1 MSQQQRTILI
11 VDDSAEDR
19 ELYRRYLLR
28 DREHSYT
35 ILEAELGRVGLQMW
49 QQHQPDAV
57 LLDYRLPDLDG
68 LAFLAKLPSSTPQ
81 PCWPIVVVTG
91 QGNEAVAAAAIKA
104 GAQDYLV
111 KEQITPEGL
120 HLAVNGAI
128 ETARL
133 HAQLQQRIERERV
146 LSQIARQI
154 HRSLDLNEILQT
166 TVDEVRR
173 FLQTD
178 RVLIFRLQSNG
189 GGTVVTESVAP
200 ECIPLLSTSL
210 YDPCFNEKY
219 AEPFRRGLVTV
230 KPDIHDGS
238 IDPCHVELLASLQV
252 RANLVVPIVQDSH
265 LWGMLI
271 AHHCAAP
278 RQWEAL
284 EIDLLQELA
293 TSAGI
298 ALQQAELYQ
307 QARNELAERQRAQE
321 ALLQQ
326 TERERLVAQISQ
338 RVLQTLDLQEI
349 LQTTVTEVRQFLKTD
364 RAFMYRFNPDFTG
377 VVVVESVGEDWLP
390 ILDAQVADFYFME
403 TRGED
408 YRQGR
413 IQAVADIYSAG
424 LTDCHVELL
433 ARFQVRAN
441 LAVPILHG
449 DALWGLLVANHCAAP
464 RLWQQLEIDL
474 LQQLATQVGIAIQ
487 QAELYKQATSE
498 LADRQQAEADLQ
510 QAQSKLEALIGNISG
525 MIYSYLPAGAGSP
538 HRFLFAS
545 SGCCELCELEAE
557 AIVENAD
564 AFVNLVHPDDLP
576 AFQATVARAVADFA
590 PWHWEGRIV
599 TPSGKLKWIQGSSC
613 PVRVLEGDVWHGLI
627 VDITDRK
634 QAEQALQESET
645 RFRQMA
651 ETIEDVFW
659 ISKLSDYRVLY
670 VNPAFEQLWQ
680 REPAEVYANPMVWV
694 EAVHPEDRE
703 RVRMV
708 LENFLL
714 TGTFEA
720 EYRVVRPDGS
730 VRWVRDRGFPIL
742 EGTGRPRRAAGIVED
757 ITDRKQ
763 AEADLAANEARLRG
777 FVEANVVGI
786 LYGDIYGGI
795 HQANDELLRIVGY
808 TREDL
813 QAGRLGW
820 LDITPPEY
828 LPLDERA
835 IAQARACGACTP
847 YEKEYI
853 RKDGSRVPVLIG
865 YSLVGEAREESVAF
879 ILDLSDRKAA
889 EAERANRIKDEF
901 LAILSHELR
910 SPLNPILGWTKLMQS
925 PNFNPAKVPEA
936 LGTIERN
943 VKLQTQLIDD
953 LLDVAKILRGKLSM
967 NAAPF
972 SLVFAIESAIETV
985 RTAAFAKSI
994 ELHPVLSEVG
1004 LVTGDAARLQQ
1015 IVWNL
1020 LSNAIKFTPKN
1031 GRVDIRLERVG
1042 DRAQIS
1048 IADTGKG
1055 INPDFIPHI
1064 FESFRQEDASTTR
1077 KYGGLG
1083 LGLAIVRSLVEA
1095 HGGTIWADSPGE
1107 GLGATFTVQLPLL
1120 DAESEPSQTEE
1131 LPEVE
1136 LDLTG
1141 IRVLSVDDEPDV
1153 RELLAVMLEQ
1163 YGAEVLT
1170 VASAAEVLA
1179 CLESFQPDVLVSD
1192 IGMPDVDGYALIQQI
1207 RSLPSG
1213 SSSQLPAIA
1222 LTAYARD
1229 EDGQKALAKGFQQH
1243 ISKPIDPIG
1252 LIQAVLTLV
1261 RRT

>member
-11 VDDSAEDR
+11 VDDSPEDR

-35 ILEAELGRVGLQMW
+35 ILEAGLGRVGLEMW
-49 QQHQPDAV
+49 HQHQPDAV

-68 LAFLAKLPSSTPQ
+68 LAFLAKLPSPTQQ
-81 PCWPIVVVTG
+81 PCWPVIVVTG
-91 QGNEAVAAAAIKA
+91 QGNEAVAVAAIKA
-104 GAQDYLV
+104 GAQEYLV

-128 ETARL
+128 ASVQL
-133 HAQLQQRIERERV
+133 HAQLQQRIDRERV
-146 LSQIARQI
+146 LSRVARQI

-166 TVDEVRR
+166 AVDEVRR
-173 FLQTD
+173 FLQVD

-189 GGTVVTESVAP
+189 GGTIVTESVGS
-200 ECIPLLSTSL
+200 EWIPLLSTSF

-219 AEPFRRGLVTV
+219 AEPFRRGVVTV

-307 QARNELAERQRAQE
+307 QLRSELTERQRAQE
-321 ALLQQ
+321 VLQQQ
-326 TERERLVAQISQ
+326 TERERLVAQIAQ
-338 RVLQTLDLQEI
+338 RVRQTLDLPEI

-364 RAFMYRFNPDFTG
+364 RVFVYRFNPDLTG
-377 VVVVESVGEDWLP
+377 IVVVESVGEDWLP
-390 ILDAQVADFYFME
+390 ILDAQVEDLYFME

-413 IQAVADIYSAG
+413 IQAVADIYTAG
-424 LTDCHVELL
+424 LTECHLDLL

-441 LAVPILHG
+441 LAVPILQG
-449 DALWGLLVANHCAAP
+449 EALWGLLVANHCAAP

-474 LQQLATQVGIAIQ
+474 LQQLATQVGIALQ
-487 QAELYKQATSE
+487 QAQLYKQATTE
-498 LADRQQAEADLQ
+498 LADRQQAQADLQ

-525 MIYSYLPAGAGSP
+525 MIYSYLPARAGSP

-545 SGCCELCELEAE
+545 SGCYELCELEPE
-557 AIVENAD
+557 TIVKNAD
-564 AFVNLVHPDDLP
+564 AFVNLVHSDDLP
-576 AFQATVARAVADFA
+576 AFQASVARAVADFA

-599 TPSGKLKWIQGSSC
+599 TPSARLKWVQGSSC
-613 PVRVLEGDVWHGLI
+613 PVRSSEGDVWHGLLI
-627 VDITDRK
+627 DITDRK

-659 ISKLSDYRVLY
+659 ISDLPDYRVIY
-670 VNPAFEQLWQ
+670 VNPAFERLWQ
-680 REPAEVYANPMVWV
+680 LEPAELYASPMAWI

-703 RVRMV
+703 RVRG
-708 LENFLL
+708 LLQNFFL
-714 TGTFEA
+714 TGGFET

-742 EGTGRPRRAAGIVED
+742 EGMGRPHRAAGIAED
-757 ITDRKQ
+757 ITDRKA
-763 AEADLAANEARLRG
+763 AEAQRE
-777 FVEANVVGI
+777 
-786 LYGDIYGGI
+786 
-795 HQANDELLRIVGY
+795 ELLQ
-808 TREDL
+808 RE
-813 QAGRLGW
+813 QA
-820 LDITPPEY
+820 
-828 LPLDERA
+828 
-835 IAQARACGACTP
+835 ARAA
-847 YEKEYI
+847 
-853 RKDGSRVPVLIG
+853 
-865 YSLVGEAREESVAF
+865 
-879 ILDLSDRKAA
+879 
-889 EAERANRIKDEF
+889 AERANRIKDEF

-910 SPLNPILGWTKLMQS
+910 SPLNPILGWTKLMQN
-925 PNFNPAKVPEA
+925 PNFSPAKIPEA
-936 LGTIERN
+936 LATIERN

-967 NAAPF
+967 DVAPV

-994 ELHPVLSEVG
+994 ELHPVLPEVG
-1004 LVTGDAARLQQ
+1004 VVTGDATRLQQ

-1020 LSNAIKFTPKN
+1020 LSNAIKFTPKH
-1031 GRVDIRLERVG
+1031 GRVDIRLERAD

-1055 INPDFIPHI
+1055 INPDFLPHI

-1120 DAESEPSQTEE
+1120 DAESEPSPAEE
-1131 LPEVE
+1131 LPQQE

-1141 IRVLSVDDEPDV
+1141 IRVLSVDDDPDA
-1153 RELLAVMLEQ
+1153 RQLLAVMLEQ

-1179 CLESFQPDVLVSD
+1179 CLDSFQPDLLVSD
-1192 IGMPDVDGYALIQQI
+1192 IGMPGVDGYALIQQI

-1252 LIQAVLTLV
+1252 LIQAVLTLA
-1261 RRT
+1261 RGT